1 MKVLVTGGTGFIGS
15 TLVRH
20 LIAAGHEVRVL
31 VRQKKDSFLLQH
43 LDVEVVNGDVTNLPA
58 VEEAVR
64 GCSVVFNLA
73 SLYAFFPFWNKYP
86 RAIYKINV
94 GGTTHM
100 LSAALKYGVKKF
112 IHTSTIAALS
122 AKPGGLPTDE
132 TSGFDFRGASH
143 YACSKY
149 LAEQEVLKY
158 CGMGLPAVILNP
170 AIVVGERDYKPTPTG
185 DVIVKFLNRS
195 YPCYFDTCWTLAD
208 ADDVAQAH
216 LAAVERGR
224 SGERYILSSSEP
236 VTLREIFQK
245 LEKLTGIRAP
255 RLRVPYGILFGMTY
269 LDELFSHYVFRKKT
283 LMPTEGVR
291 FCKATGFYD
300 NSKAIRELGYQPTP
314 LEKTL
319 RKAVDWYRKNGYV
332 EARGFFRIR
341 ANGSNIISKVMRRLG
356 LSGYTDKLN
365 PGTLFFYAIVK
376 MLMWLKKL
384 GMGRARDG
392 WRGVAQCYLRTEQ
405 AKFGLAAFNLDLWSD
420 FQGFHEKTFEN
431 ARRHAM
437 ERLAK
442 FIRGQSLFRQ
452 GLRWSL
458 FCARSYPRTF
468 ADLVAAEFD
477 EKGFWVRL
485 EPWMDPER
493 GDFEEMPAET
503 KALLLAGLME
513 ILNQT
518 KDTADKKRPL
528 VIKKKWRRWFSRHRD
543 QIPAAWREDA
553 EDYGRRILGAS
564 FICFEV
570 LPQERDSVGESDRFR
585 VPFFTQYR
593 LPGCGTL
600 AIVCRFTPAFDG
612 ADLWF
617 HFSHVSMDGVPSQ
630 EILNELKRQW
640 GTRGDFLFPS
650 SGFRPGKIPDL
661 CSLDG
666 KNEICH
672 AYQFLDFQP
681 FLKVRN
687 DLNKR
692 FGRRAKQV
700 ISSAALLIWKLAQ
713 YREFEDVKFAV
724 PVDLRAT
731 PERERTLGFI
741 FIRPSI
747 YLDKHRSDRGFFAF
761 QQEFNRQ
768 LFATRKRR
776 SESYRLLESYT
787 VVPPAFYAVTSKC
800 LMRPLQEFTGTLGIT
815 IIKKADFFVA
825 PASDVHTDG
834 FIAFSNFS
842 LPSAGGGK
850 VGVVSM
856 KGPKEKIRGYMDVLR
871 DIMQRA
877 IQHDELYF

>member
-20 LIAAGHEVRVL
+20 LLAAGYEVRVL

-58 VEEAVR
+58 VEKAVQ
-64 GCSVVFNLA
+64 GCSIVFNLA
-73 SLYAFFPFWNKYP
+73 SLYTFFPFWIKHP
-86 RAIYKINV
+86 RPIYKINV
-94 GGTTHM
+94 DGTTHM

-122 AKPGGLPTDE
+122 AKPGGRPTDE
-132 TSGFDFRGASH
+132 TSGFDSHGSSH
-143 YACSKY
+143 YARSKY

-158 CGMGLPAVILNP
+158 CRMGLPAVILNP
-170 AIVVGERDYKPTPTG
+170 AIVIGERDYKPTPTG

-195 YPCYFDTCWTLAD
+195 YPGYFDTCWTLAD

-224 SGERYILSSSEP
+224 SGERYILSDPEP

-255 RLRVPYGILFGMTY
+255 RLRIPYGILFGITY
-269 LDELFSHYVFRKKT
+269 LDELFSHYVFRKKP

-291 FCKATGFYD
+291 FCKTTGFYD
-300 NSKAIRELGYQPTP
+300 NSKAVRELGYQPTP
-314 LEKTL
+314 LERTL
-319 RKAVDWYRKNGYV
+319 KKAVDWYRKNGYV

-341 ANGSNIISKVMRRLG
+341 ANGSRMVQKVTQRLG

-365 PGTLFFYAIVK
+365 PGTLFFYTIVK
-376 MLMWLKKL
+376 MLMRLKEL
-384 GMGRARDG
+384 GVGRGKDG

-405 AKFGLAAFNLDLWSD
+405 AKFDLAAFNLDLWSD
-420 FQGFHEKTFEN
+420 FQGSHEKTFQS
-431 ARRHAM
+431 ARRHVM

-442 FIRGQSLFRQ
+442 FIRGQSLIRQ

-458 FCARSYPRTF
+458 FCARPYSRTF

-477 EKGFWVRL
+477 EKGLWVRL

-493 GDFEEMPAET
+493 EDFEKMPAET
-503 KALLLAGLME
+503 KAMLLAGLME
-513 ILNQT
+513 VLNQT
-518 KDTADKKRPL
+518 KDFADKKRPL
-528 VIKKKWRRWFSRHRD
+528 VIQKKWRRWFSKHRD
-543 QIPAAWREDA
+543 QIPALWKEEAK
-553 EDYGRRILGAS
+553 DYGRRILGAS

-570 LPQERDSVGESDRFR
+570 LSQGGSVRESGRFQ
-585 VPFFTQYR
+585 VPLFTQYR
-593 LPGCGTL
+593 LPSDGAL
-600 AIVCRFTPAFDG
+600 AMVCRFTPAFDG

-630 EILNELKRQW
+630 EVLNELKRQW

-650 SGFRPGKIPDL
+650 SGFREGRSPDL
-661 CSLDG
+661 CSLNG
-666 KNEICH
+666 KNEIYH
-672 AYQFLDFQP
+672 TYQFLDFQP

-692 FGRRAKQV
+692 FGRRAKQI

-713 YREFEDVKFAV
+713 YREFEDIKFAV

-731 PERERTLGFI
+731 RERERTLGFI

-768 LFATRKRR
+768 LFATRKRQ

-787 VVPPAFYAVTSKC
+787 VVPPVLYAATSRY

-842 LPSAGGGK
+842 LPSVEGGK

-856 KGPKEKIRGYMDVLR
+856 KGPKEKIQGYMDVLR